1 MTCMT
6 GLPPHASHQ
15 SPGPSS
21 KGDSYCD
28 LCQELGAHP
37 LQCDPKL
44 SKQDNKNRRQRWTG
58 SRGHVQTRLFRWPHA
73 PRQLIP
79 LLWASSCSPAIT
91 GGKGGT
97 TGQYYFNQLPGRA
110 VSFLENTCEYK
121 LSGAFK
127 MEEVHLWEPLTGAS
141 PGLGPQVGAEP
152 SPGAPQSW
160 TGGSSKRSG
169 QAGGPET
176 NTTGCWQVVLD
187 WAHSLASHFTEM
199 RWAGQGMKSLWGTIR
214 AGTKETGG
222 NMGLEK

>member
-1 MTCMT
+1 MICMT
-6 GLPPHASHQ
+6 GLPLHTQAIRGSR
-15 SPGPSS
+15 PSW
-21 KGDSYCD
+21 GGSYCD

-73 PRQLIP
+73 PGSPFP
-79 LLWASSCSPAIT
+79 LLWAASCSPVIT

-127 MEEVHLWEPLTGAS
+127 MEEVHLWQPLTGAS
-141 PGLGPQVGAEP
+141 REFGATGGGWAQPRSPSVLNRAPPRDQARQGAQRQTPLGAGRL
-152 SPGAPQSW
+152 SW
-160 TGGSSKRSG
+160 TGLT
-169 QAGGPET
+169 PWPLT
-176 NTTGCWQVVLD
+176 L
-187 WAHSLASHFTEM
+187 L
-199 RWAGQGMKSLWGTIR
+199 RWDEQGKEWKSLWGTIR